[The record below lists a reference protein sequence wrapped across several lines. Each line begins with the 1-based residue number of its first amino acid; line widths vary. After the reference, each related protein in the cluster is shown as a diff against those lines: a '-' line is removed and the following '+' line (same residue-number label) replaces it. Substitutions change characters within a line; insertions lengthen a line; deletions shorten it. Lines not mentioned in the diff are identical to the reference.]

1 MDDRIYTSSGEY
13 FNPEASDDNRRGDG
27 RLREVIARL
36 RDEDERQNQRLKELE
51 NIVATMRTD
60 IQGLWN
66 SHNRIEVALVGHNG
80 QNGIRGTMMEHYKT
94 STVRL
99 QELEDTLVQQSKDF
113 NQVGRQLEHLETTL
127 RTIAKV
133 FGAMSAVIGTVGIIV
148 GIIVAF

>member
-1 MDDRIYTSSGEY
+1 
-13 FNPEASDDNRRGDG
+13 
-27 RLREVIARL
+27 
-36 RDEDERQNQRLKELE
+36 
-51 NIVATMRTD
+51 
-60 IQGLWN
+60 
-66 SHNRIEVALVGHNG
+66 
-80 QNGIRGTMMEHYKT
+80 MEHYKT